1 MEFNILSMMFR
12 RLVDA
17 LRFERR
23 ATSEAPK
30 GPISVG
36 KQDLFQLSVDGI
48 KIAGRILFPKI
59 VPPRLYP
66 VVIICHGIP
75 GSGTPR
81 PHDDP
86 GYESLAEKFVGLGF
100 ACVIFNFRGCGDS
113 GGDFD
118 MVGWTRDLESVIAHV
133 SNTPY
138 IDPARIILVGFS
150 GGGAAAIY
158 VSAHMRSVYGL
169 AVAGTP
175 ASFRIFRQD
184 PAEIISDFR
193 KRGIIRNPSFPRD
206 VEVWMK
212 HFEEIEPLH
221 WIGHFKGQHL
231 AIVHGDKDEL
241 VPVDHAEQM
250 YAVAPNGIK
259 ELFIIPG
266 GEHRLRL
273 DQRCVSILESWLL
286 KTVDTRLA

>member
-23 ATSEAPK
+23 TTAAVPRGS
-30 GPISVG
+30 ISVG
-36 KQDLFQLSVDGI
+36 KRELFQLSVDGI
-48 KIAGRILFPKI
+48 KIAGKIFFPNI
-59 VPPRLYP
+59 DPPRLYP

-75 GSGTPR
+75 GSGAPR
-81 PHDDP
+81 PQDDP
-86 GYESLAEKFVGLGF
+86 GYEALAESFVSLGF
-100 ACVIFNFRGCGDS
+100 ACVIFNFRGCGES

-133 SNTPY
+133 SDTPY
-138 IDPARIILVGFS
+138 IDPSRIIIVGFS

-158 VSAHMRSVYGL
+158 VSAHLRSVYGL
-169 AVAGTP
+169 AVVGTP
-175 ASFRIFRQD
+175 ASFRIFHQD
-184 PAEIISDFR
+184 PTEIINDFR
-193 KRGIIRNPSFPRD
+193 KRGIIRNPDFPKD
-206 VEVWMK
+206 VGRWVK

-221 WIGHFKGQHL
+221 WVGHFKGQHL

-250 YAVAPNGIK
+250 YAAAPDGIK

-273 DQRCVSILESWLL
+273 DQRFVSILESWLV